1 LGATQ
6 TQNMVIGSATPE
18 SEETWIG
25 YALGRSLPGNA
36 GVVGV
41 ATISGQ
47 RELHRLVAHL
57 AGDSVHEALDVA
69 LDVGR
74 DASGA
79 VVWVMPVD
87 QLAPSSAGLL
97 RAREYLAVVP
107 SDEVPEHETALDSGG
122 WVVNQDASHSRAG
135 GVRGLVTRVVQWM
148 LAHRRPLLFA
158 AGVGVVCVTL
168 VLVALP
174 STERPQGESSSSVA
188 LAEGHAQE
196 ASNREEVPP
205 SAESVARAFVASGGV
220 DSLTGGAPVPES
232 AVMVDTLSVVG
243 EMCLERVTV
252 TASAREP
259 KSATLLLQKSGAGW
273 QVRDVFERRD

>member
-1 LGATQ
+1 
-6 TQNMVIGSATPE
+6 MVIGSATPE

-57 AGDSVHEALDVA
+57 AGDSVQEALDVA

-87 QLAPSSAGLL
+87 QRAASSAGLL
-97 RAREYLAVVP
+97 RAREYLAAVS
-107 SDEVPEHETALDSGG
+107 SDEGPEHESAFDSGRRL
-122 WVVNQDASHSRAG
+122 VDLDPSRSLAV
-135 GVRGLVTRVVQWM
+135 GVRGLATEVVQWM

-158 AGVGVVCVTL
+158 AGVGVVCLTL

-174 STERPQGESSSSVA
+174 STERPQGELSSSVSS
-188 LAEGHAQE
+188 AEGHAQE
-196 ASNREEVPP
+196 SSPQEAVPP
-205 SAESVARAFVASGGV
+205 SPESVARSFVASGGV

-252 TASAREP
+252 TAVARET

>member
-1 LGATQ
+1 
-6 TQNMVIGSATPE
+6 MVIGSATPE

-57 AGDSVHEALDVA
+57 AGDNVHEA

-87 QLAPSSAGLL
+87 QRSPSSAGLL
-97 RAREYLAVVP
+97 RARDYLAVVP
-107 SDEVPEHETALDSGG
+107 SGEVPEHEAAPDLGG
-122 WVVNQDASHSRAG
+122 RLVTQHSSDSRAG
-135 GVRGLVTRVVQWM
+135 GVRGLVTGVVQWM

-158 AGVGVVCVTL
+158 VGVGVVCVTL

-174 STERPQGESSSSVA
+174 STERPQGQSSSSVPV
-188 LAEGHAQE
+188 AEGHEQE
-196 ASNREEVPP
+196 ASNQEVAPP

-243 EMCLERVTV
+243 EMCLERVSV
-252 TASAREP
+252 TAAARDT

>member
-1 LGATQ
+1 
-6 TQNMVIGSATPE
+6 MIGSATPG

-57 AGDSVHEALDVA
+57 AGDSVHEALDV
-69 LDVGR
+69 GR

-87 QLAPSSAGLL
+87 QRSPSSAGLL

-107 SDEVPEHETALDSGG
+107 SGEVPEHEAAPDFGG
-122 WVVNQDASHSRAG
+122 QVVTRNSSHSRAG
-135 GVRGLVTRVVQWM
+135 GVRGLVTGAVQWM

-158 AGVGVVCVTL
+158 AGVGVVCLTL

-174 STERPQGESSSSVA
+174 STERTQGELSSSVSS
-188 LAEGHAQE
+188 AEGQAQPDSPQE
-196 ASNREEVPP
+196 AVPP
-205 SAESVARAFVASGGV
+205 SAESVARSFVASGGV
-220 DSLTGGAPVPES
+220 DSLTGGAAVPES

-252 TASAREP
+252 TAAARDT

>member
-1 LGATQ
+1 
-6 TQNMVIGSATPE
+6 MVIGSATPE

-47 RELHRLVAHL
+47 RELHRLVAPG
-57 AGDSVHEALDVA
+57 AGESLQNA

-74 DASGA
+74 DATGA

-87 QLAPSSAGLL
+87 QRAPSSAGLL
-97 RAREYLAVVP
+97 RAREYLAAVS
-107 SDEVPEHETALDSGG
+107 SDEVPEHESALDSGG
-122 WVVNQDASHSRAG
+122 RLVDLDSSRSLAV
-135 GVRGLVTRVVQWM
+135 GVRVLATGVVQWM

-158 AGVGVVCVTL
+158 AGVGVVCLTL

-174 STERPQGESSSSVA
+174 STERPQGELSSSVSSG
-188 LAEGHAQE
+188 EGHAQE
-196 ASNREEVPP
+196 SSPQEAVPP
-205 SAESVARAFVASGGV
+205 SPESVARSFVASGGV

-252 TASAREP
+252 TALARET